1 MGSSLSDL
9 MIKLN
14 KKFNTQVIR
23 IYKLNQNKEQ
33 EFILTNESIKN
44 LQENDCLEIIS
55 KQTKRT
61 KSLKNI

>member
-44 LQENDCLEIIS
+44 LQENNYLEIIS